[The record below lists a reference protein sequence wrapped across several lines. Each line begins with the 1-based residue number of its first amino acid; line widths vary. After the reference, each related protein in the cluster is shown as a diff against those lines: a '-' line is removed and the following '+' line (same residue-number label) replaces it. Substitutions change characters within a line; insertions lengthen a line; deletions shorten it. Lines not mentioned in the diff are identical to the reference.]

1 MTAVSLYRRGL
12 LILGITILLVFP
24 LNGQQQTTSSLSEI
38 FLLDLG
44 IVIEPSTGEESYD
57 RRVGNP
63 SKEVN
68 FRIKQITS
76 GKEYDVAT
84 QKLLTAIERINTR
97 ITALEKLFH
106 SELIALKYENK
117 ELQQLLAVTRPVGIL
132 NKHFILIQKIPRQKS
147 SAAGRFRDRKVPRQR
162 SFAAERFLYRKIPC

>member
-44 IVIEPSTGEESYD
+44 IVIEPSTGDESYD

-68 FRIKQITS
+68 FRIIFIIRCHDIDIT
-76 GKEYDVAT
+76 
-84 QKLLTAIERINTR
+84 
-97 ITALEKLFH
+97 
-106 SELIALKYENK
+106 
-117 ELQQLLAVTRPVGIL
+117 
-132 NKHFILIQKIPRQKS
+132 
-147 SAAGRFRDRKVPRQR
+147 
-162 SFAAERFLYRKIPC
+162 